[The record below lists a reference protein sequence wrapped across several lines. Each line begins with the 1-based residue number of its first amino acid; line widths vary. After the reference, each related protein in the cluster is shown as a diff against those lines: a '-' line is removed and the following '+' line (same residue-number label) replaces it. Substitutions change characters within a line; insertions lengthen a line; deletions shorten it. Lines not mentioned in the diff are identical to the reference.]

1 MEDTNDN
8 LSKKSNTSSIDD
20 DSSTIITDFI
30 FRLKTND
37 SINKLL
43 NVFNLARM
51 DNSQNNIQ
59 LRNSQKMLF
68 INEPQT
74 LMLKQIKYASAS
86 KITSNIIPNNQNS
99 TNKDFPHRNDTTIK
113 NETPKTTVIHN
124 ITTISMTTTTTSIK
138 KTSTKPTVEK
148 TSTKPTVEKTSNKPT
163 VEKTST
169 KPTISSTSTTTSSLN
184 TSSTTIV
191 TKTTKPSFTTT
202 VSIGKFS
209 VFKIFS
215 HLSY

>member
-1 MEDTNDN
+1 LEDTNDN

-51 DNSQNNIQ
+51 DNSQNNVQ

-148 TSTKPTVEKTSNKPT
+148 TSTKPTT
-163 VEKTST
+163 
-169 KPTISSTSTTTSSLN
+169 SSTSTTTSSLN

>member
-51 DNSQNNIQ
+51 DNSQNNVQ

-86 KITSNIIPNNQNS
+86 KITSNITPNNQNS

-148 TSTKPTVEKTSNKPT
+148 TSTKPTT
-163 VEKTST
+163 
-169 KPTISSTSTTTSSLN
+169 SSTSTTTSSLN